1 MKIILAVIPVA
12 AIICGIITGR
22 LPEVSSAVLDKAGE
36 AVTLAITLCGIMC
49 LWSGLMKVAEEA
61 GAVKA
66 LSGLLSPVV
75 SLLFR
80 GLEKGGRAMQMICM
94 NLSANIL
101 GLGNAT
107 TPLGIRAMEA
117 IQEEEA
123 GYVPGAE
130 APPSGEASD
139 NMIMLTVL
147 NTASLQVI
155 PATAAALRAAHGA
168 ERPMDI
174 LPCVWIV
181 SAYSLAAAVCA
192 AKLLGWISRH
202 RKKRRSGG
210 ADN

>member
-1 MKIILAVIPVA
+1 MKVILAVIPAA
-12 AIICGIITGR
+12 AIICGIFTGR
-22 LPEVSSAVLDKAGE
+22 LPEVSAAVLEKAGD

-49 LWSGLMKVAEEA
+49 LWSGLMKVAEKA

-66 LSGLLSPVV
+66 LSGLLSPAV

-80 GLEKGGRAMQMICM
+80 GLEKGGRAMQLISM

-123 GYVPGAE
+123 GLHGKPDGT
-130 APPSGEASD
+130 ASD

-147 NTASLQVI
+147 NTASLQII
-155 PATAAALRAAHGA
+155 PATAAALRAVHGA
-168 ERPMDI
+168 ARPMEI

-181 SAYSLAAAVCA
+181 SAYSLAAAVGA
-192 AKLLGWISRH
+192 AKLMAWLSR
-202 RKKRRSGG
+202 KRREQG

>member
-1 MKIILAVIPVA
+1 MKIILAVLPVA
-12 AIICGIITGR
+12 AIICGVITGR
-22 LPEVSSAVLDKAGE
+22 LAEVSAAVLDKAGE
-36 AVTLAITLCGIMC
+36 AVTLALTLCGIMS

-66 LSGLLSPVV
+66 LSSLLSPAV

-80 GLEKGGRAMQMICM
+80 GLEKGGRAMQLICM

-123 GYVPGAE
+123 VSSPKPM
-130 APPSGEASD
+130 PPSGEASD

-155 PATAAALRAAHGA
+155 PATAAALRAARGSQQ
-168 ERPMDI
+168 PMDI

-181 SAYSLAAAVCA
+181 SAYSLTAAVGA
-192 AKLLGWISRH
+192 AKLLGWFARIRQ
-202 RKKRRSGG
+202 KRRERG